1 VEGIHVAEHPLAQG
15 TRDTAREASS
25 PGLGRAVFEVDVECG
40 AGHQEEPTPRRL
52 RLGDRTIEVDVV
64 DRWLAPD
71 HRYFKVRGPDRATY
85 IVRHDVG
92 SGIWQLVLFDS
103 RGSV

>member
-1 VEGIHVAEHPLAQG
+1 MTRGIRDVARG
-15 TRDTAREASS
+15 DASQ
-25 PGLGRAVFEVDVECG
+25 GLGRAVLEVDVDCD
-40 AGHQEEPTPRRL
+40 AGHRDEPTPLRL
-52 RLGDRTIEVDVV
+52 KLGDRTVDLKVV

-71 HRYFKVRGPDRATY
+71 HRYFKAKGRDGATY

-103 RGSV
+103 RGTV